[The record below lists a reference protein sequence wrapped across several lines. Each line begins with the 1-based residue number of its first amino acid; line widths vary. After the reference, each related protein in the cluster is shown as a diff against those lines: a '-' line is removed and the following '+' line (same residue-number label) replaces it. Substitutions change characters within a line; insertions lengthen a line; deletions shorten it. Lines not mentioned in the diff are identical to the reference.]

1 MKFKKLFNIFD
12 EDYELTDVLA
22 GIADQGS
29 ESRKF
34 LNDHIRSLKDS
45 GEVQK
50 SLEVE
55 EKINELTVD
64 HSEVN
69 FIAGYCIGQVFDA
82 TDPEAVKEI
91 KLVQKKL
98 ADVLGCWPRKK
109 TPDQAAKQDSGA
121 SRQ

>member
-22 GIADQGS
+22 GIADS
-29 ESRKF
+29 KNESRKF
-34 LNDHIRSLKDS
+34 LNDHIRSVKDS

-55 EKINELTVD
+55 ERINQLTID
-64 HSEVN
+64 HSNVY
-69 FIAGYCIGQVFDA
+69 FVAGFAIGQAFNV
-82 TDPEAVKEI
+82 TDQGALEEI
-91 KLVQKKL
+91 KFLEKKL
-98 ADVLGCWPRKK
+98 ANVLGCWPRKK

-121 SRQ
+121 SEQ